1 MMTHYRRISKTA
13 LNAFRTSL
21 THAGVRPSE
30 YDALGY
36 VGAVKVGVE
45 TNGWCVIEVVGEDSD
60 DLPGKHISDSFGGLK
75 GAARSA
81 VHRAKVRK
89 DINGQVEEIIPE
101 NEIPE
106 DMIRLPEEGEQVEE
120 GDAVLAVGINPHRF
134 I

>member
-13 LNAFRTSL
+13 LNQFQNSF
-21 THAGVRPSE
+21 THDGVKPSE
-30 YDALGY
+30 YRALASF
-36 VGAVKVGVE
+36 GAVKVGIE
-45 TNGWCVIEVVGEDSD
+45 TNGWCVIEVNGEDPD

-75 GAARSA
+75 GAAKAA

-89 DINGQVEEIIPE
+89 TVNGQVEETIPE

-106 DMIRLPEEGEQVEE
+106 DMIPLPEEGEQVEE
-120 GDAVLAVGINPHRF
+120 GDAVLAMGINPHRF